1 MFRLDL
7 TAIQEA
13 AIEARITANPAN
25 AAIPPSKQSKEDR
38 HPPSTLAT
46 LATLATAPH
55 LVAYIDPAVPELISA
70 AMRACD
76 VWNDSTEA
84 REQMRRECA
93 ETPPHLRADLLDHF
107 RKTYPCPNQL
117 NHKTQKS

>member
-25 AAIPPSKQSKEDR
+25 VAIPPSKQSKEDH
-38 HPPSTLAT
+38 HPPTTLAT
-46 LATLATAPH
+46 LATLATATH
-55 LVAYIDPAVPELISA
+55 LSAYVDPAVNELISA

-93 ETPPHLRADLLDHF
+93 EIPAHLRADLLVHF
-107 RKTYPCPNQL
+107 RKTYPCPKQH
-117 NHKTQKS
+117 NHKTPKS